1 MMEKTLYVTDM
12 DGTLL
17 NKQGRL
23 SEYSKAAIRRFAEDN
38 ILFTCAT
45 GRTLT
50 SVNALLGDTA
60 FTCPAILSDGLFIYN
75 MLDSAVIYTN
85 PLSNESI
92 NNIESILI
100 KSKSDG
106 FLYALQDAQYSLF
119 YKSLK
124 HPLAYHFHQQ
134 KLRFLQNN
142 TFQIPSF
149 AHLPA
154 SYIPLYF
161 VIYGP
166 YSQLVKLRNDFEAL
180 PGIHCLLN
188 RDVYHPQK
196 DIFFMNVLNADC
208 SKASAIHH
216 LKKLVNASEVVA
228 FGDNL
233 NDIPMLM
240 AADRCYVT
248 ENGIP
253 QAKEIATGVIGS
265 CDEDAVVRFIE
276 REIMVNGP
284 Q

>member
-1 MMEKTLYVTDM
+1 MKKVLYVTDM

-17 NKQGRL
+17 NKQGIL
-23 SEYSKAAIRRFAEDN
+23 SEYSKAAFRRFADGN

-45 GRTLT
+45 GRTLN
-50 SVNALLGDTA
+50 SVNALLGDTT
-60 FTCPAILSDGLFIYN
+60 FTCPTILSDGLFIYDRLN
-75 MLDSAVIYTN
+75 KAVIYTN

-119 YKSLK
+119 YKSLER
-124 HPLAYHFHQQ
+124 PLAYHFHQQ
-134 KLRFLQNN
+134 KLSFLQGN
-142 TFQIPSF
+142 TYQVPRFVN
-149 AHLPA
+149 LPA

-166 YSQLVKLRNDFEAL
+166 YSQLKKLRADFEAL

-196 DIFFMNVLNADC
+196 DIYFMNVLNADC
-208 SKASAIHH
+208 SKASAIHL
-216 LKKLVNASEVVA
+216 LKKFVNASEVVA

-253 QAKEIATGVIGS
+253 QAKEMATGVIGS

-276 REIMVNGP
+276 QEIMAYGS